1 MFIAPILLLHNA
13 NKGLFYSVL
22 FSSILDSVQQTCRS
36 LTPHCDKLLFFW
48 SRWTFRAR
56 SATPRLRWTSPGS
69 TFLPRWESDARVSR
83 QAGVQSG
90 TFSHFVFASSETC
103 GQHECPTDGDGKEDA
118 ERDRRRRVQQLPV
131 LEGAAAGHRWRAAG
145 FTGEERNTAL
155 FGSIVDVLRQQL

>member
-36 LTPHCDKLLFFW
+36 LTPHCDKLLVFLIQVDIQSTQRHPETPMNVAGFHFP
-48 SRWTFRAR
+48 SKVRVGR
-56 SATPRLRWTSPGS
+56 SC
-69 TFLPRWESDARVSR
+69 
-83 QAGVQSG
+83 QAGVRSG

-131 LEGAAAGHRWRAAG
+131 LEGAAAGHR
-145 FTGEERNTAL
+145 
-155 FGSIVDVLRQQL
+155 